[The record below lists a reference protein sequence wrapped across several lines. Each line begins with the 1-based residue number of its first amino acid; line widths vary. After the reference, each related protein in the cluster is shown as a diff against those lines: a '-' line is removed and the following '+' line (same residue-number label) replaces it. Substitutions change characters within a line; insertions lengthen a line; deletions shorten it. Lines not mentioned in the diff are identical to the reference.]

1 MWKLIGS
8 LQNRALSSGH
18 FEWCVR
24 RLCLRIL
31 DVNGDGSETL
41 DDVFGKCNEL
51 FNNLQ
56 VDIPENCID
65 RAHSIGKKTPDSIR
79 PIICRFATRRYHTMV
94 FHKWKD
100 CLNCRITLDLAK
112 TRMDILKKAINLAW
126 ESDQIS
132 YTFTDIN
139 CSLCVKLTNGSFK
152 FFNTMIHLSNL

>member
-1 MWKLIGS
+1 MTIS
-8 LQNRALSSGH
+8 I
-18 FEWCVR
+18 EWCLR

-56 VDIPENCID
+56 VDIPETCID
-65 RAHSIGKKTPDSIR
+65 RAHSIGKETPDSIR

-94 FHKWKD
+94 YHKWKD
-100 CLNCRITLDLAK
+100 CLNCRITLDRAK

-152 FFNTMIHLSNL
+152 FFDTMIHLSNL